1 MENNLSLEVKAQEIH
16 ENAQFWHNRA
26 EHNLYKFFL
35 EVKKIRDN
43 RYYKELGYSNFED
56 YCLNS
61 WNIKRGTMDE
71 RIQIAETFSESDF
84 NRYSGQLGHKKTLL
98 LTTMS
103 EPQREQTLNEG
114 VPTEQGYKSYEKAT
128 QKEIAA
134 YKRSSEEMER
144 KAKEYEQK
152 LKQRD
157 EQNAQ
162 LQSQVEQ
169 AQRSEEIAKKQ
180 LEDAESRE
188 PEVIEK
194 EIVKEVVPDQIN
206 KQLEN
211 LKNDKKLLEQREKE
225 LSDLKRRFKEREKQ
239 PETNKYERD
248 SNLTEEEQIAS
259 IRFQVETNLLA
270 LRDDANEFLDK
281 AAHTPYREAAI
292 ARASQ
297 RTKNMMFDVVEEME
311 AWTRQM
317 RNALNTSR
325 IVGEE

>member
-1 MENNLSLEVKAQEIH
+1 MNELQLSNDLTTIETEIKSYQNIAGQSIFEIGRRLKHVKENDLAHGEFGKWLQSINMHHDTANKMM
-16 ENAQFWHNRA
+16 
-26 EHNLYKFFL
+26 
-35 EVKKIRDN
+35 KIAN
-43 RYYKELGYSNFED
+43 E
-56 YCLNS
+56 LNS
-61 WNIKRGTMDE
+61 NSYTYM
-71 RIQIAETFSESDF
+71 
-84 NRYSGQLGHKKTLL
+84 NLGSRAL
-98 LTTMS
+98 
-103 EPQREQTLNEG
+103 
-114 VPTEQGYKSYEKAT
+114 Y
-128 QKEIAA
+128 EIATLPEPERT
-134 YKRSSEEMER
+134 KEHTTSNGETKTPDEMTVRELR
-144 KAKEYEQK
+144 ELKKQ

-169 AQRSEEIAKKQ
+169 AQRSEKIAKKQ

-188 PEVIEK
+188 PEVVEK
-194 EIVKEVVPDQIN
+194 EIVKEIVPDRIN

-225 LSDLKRRFKEREKQ
+225 LSDLKRRFKEREQQ
-239 PETNKYERD
+239 PETSKYKRD

>member
-1 MENNLSLEVKAQEIH
+1 MNELQQQDFDYSLVDNQTAIKLEKYEKQLNRIYNSYSVEVGEVLYHAQQELSSYGDGTFINWAESIGFKESSLYNYI
-16 ENAQFWHNRA
+16 NA
-26 EHNLYKFFL
+26 YKFLQKLEKPEDKETFL
-35 EVKKIRDN
+35 AQPKTVQYAMSKPSAKEEINQEVFN
-43 RYYKELGYSNFED
+43 G
-56 YCLNS
+56 
-61 WNIKRGTMDE
+61 NIKSSKE
-71 RIQIAETFSESDF
+71 
-84 NRYSGQLGHKKTLL
+84 
-98 LTTMS
+98 
-103 EPQREQTLNEG
+103 
-114 VPTEQGYKSYEKAT
+114 YK
-128 QKEIAA
+128 
-134 YKRSSEEMER
+134 EMER
-144 KAKEYEQK
+144 KAKEYEQQ

-169 AQRSEEIAKKQ
+169 AQRSESIARKQ
-180 LEDAESRE
+180 LEDEQNRE

-194 EIVKEVVPDQIN
+194 EVVKEVVPDRIN

-225 LSDLKRRFKEREKQ
+225 LSDLKRRFKEQEQQ
-239 PETNKYERD
+239 PETDKYKRD
-248 SNLTEEEQIAS
+248 SNLTEEEQIVS

-325 IVGEE
+325 IVEGE

>member
-1 MENNLSLEVKAQEIH
+1 MNKIEQQHFDYSLVDNEMAIKLKKYDKQLNKIYNNYTIEVGEILYNANQEFSNPKDGTFIKWVEYKGFKRQSAYNYMNIFKAFQNLEGIEKQEI
-16 ENAQFWHNRA
+16 
-26 EHNLYKFFL
+26 FL
-35 EVKKIRDN
+35 SQPKSLQYEMSKPSTNKSVNEAVYNGDIKTHKE
-43 RYYKELGYSNFED
+43 YKEL
-56 YCLNS
+56 
-61 WNIKRGTMDE
+61 E
-71 RIQIAETFSESDF
+71 RQ
-84 NRYSGQLGHKKTLL
+84 
-98 LTTMS
+98 
-103 EPQREQTLNEG
+103 
-114 VPTEQGYKSYEKAT
+114 
-128 QKEIAA
+128 
-134 YKRSSEEMER
+134 
-144 KAKEYEQK
+144 

-188 PEVIEK
+188 PEVVEKEVVK
-194 EIVKEVVPDQIN
+194 EIVPDRIN

-225 LSDLKRRFKEREKQ
+225 LSDLKRRFKEREQQ
-239 PETNKYERD
+239 PETSKYKRD

-325 IVGEE
+325 IVEGD